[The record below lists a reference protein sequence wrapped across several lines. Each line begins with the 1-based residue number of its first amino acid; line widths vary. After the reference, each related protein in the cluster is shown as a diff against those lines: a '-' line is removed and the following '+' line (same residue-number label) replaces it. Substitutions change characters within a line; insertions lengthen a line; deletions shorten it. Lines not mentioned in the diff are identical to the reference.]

1 MSLSLRYKYKW
12 SMEHTNCSSFLAAS
26 VSLHVSVIDT
36 SIRTSE
42 PQTLRVDLLN
52 LKIYILA
59 AQIGGP
65 VM

>member
-36 SIRTSE
+36 SNHTSE

-59 AQIGGP
+59 AQIYGP